1 VPLNRNL
8 TERLPATVG
17 RMIRSYPKEVTP
29 VLDEQ
34 LLAQM
39 ALWSWVVVGGVRALG
54 NPAELPVRT
63 M

>member
-1 VPLNRNL
+1 
-8 TERLPATVG
+8 
-17 RMIRSYPKEVTP
+17 